1 MASRK
6 RGSRVR
12 KPRGD
17 PGQLNL
23 FEASEQRA
31 RTPAKPAA
39 PLRVKAKRIKA
50 ASIERPVILSP
61 REAATY
67 LGVAVSTLKSW
78 RARKIGPSWT
88 RRGGRLICYFPAD
101 LDAFLRRGARDPGK
115 L

>member
-1 MASRK
+1 MAPRK

-12 KPRGD
+12 KARGD

-23 FEASEQRA
+23 FETSEQRA
-31 RTPAKPAA
+31 RTPTKPAA

-50 ASIERPVILSP
+50 ASIERAVILSP
-61 REAATY
+61 HEAATY

-78 RARKIGPSWT
+78 RAKKIGPPWT
-88 RRGGRLICYFPAD
+88 RRGGRLVCYFPAD
-101 LDAFLRRGARDPGK
+101 LDAFLRRGARDRDK

>member
-12 KPRGD
+12 KPRND

-23 FEASEQRA
+23 FEASEQGA
-31 RTPAKPAA
+31 RAKPAA

-50 ASIERPVILSP
+50 ASIECPVILSP
-61 REAATY
+61 QEAATY

-78 RARKIGPSWT
+78 RAKKIGPPWA
-88 RRGGRLICYFPAD
+88 RRGGRLVCYFPAD
-101 LDAFLRRGARDPGK
+101 LDAFLRRGARDPDK

>member
-12 KPRGD
+12 KRRGD

-23 FEASEQRA
+23 FEAPESGAQTRA
-31 RTPAKPAA
+31 PAAA
-39 PLRVKAKRIKA
+39 PLRVKTKRIKA
-50 ASIERPVILSP
+50 ASIERPVIYSP

-78 RARKIGPSWT
+78 RAKKIGPPWT
-88 RRGGRLICYFPAD
+88 RRGGRLVCYFPAD
-101 LDAFLRRGARDPGK
+101 LDAFLRRGARDPDK